1 MPPPLTSNTAVDV
14 SKFHDSAVPEH
25 FVALIRI
32 LIDEEAQHGSA
43 FEGPCMEF
51 FLKER
56 MFETLCTLGVKDV
69 RLCDNICRLFVVVA
83 ACRPQFGLLTFER
96 RRRRACAS

>member
-1 MPPPLTSNTAVDV
+1 MIFFGCSLRLLTCDFALIAVDV

-69 RLCDNICRLFVVVA
+69 C
-83 ACRPQFGLLTFER
+83 
-96 RRRRACAS
+96 